1 MANKFLKVGVI
12 AQTMIDL
19 LFRELV
25 IARTVWTDAVKPDE
39 FVNALD
45 DTVTLRVPARRTART
60 RTLRGTGNA
69 RILQLDDSNEFA
81 VPVKLDSDIYNGAP
95 ITDEELDLDIVNFAQ
110 QVLMPQVRAVAEGI
124 EDKLSNEITNAGYT
138 ASNDILLST
147 SDPYDTVVDARKILN
162 DNNVPKAGRTLLVG
176 SAVEAALL
184 KSDDFVRA
192 DARGPAPAQSAFE
205 ESVIGRVA
213 GFTVL
218 QSNGLPED
226 EGYAYHRTAFVMA
239 ARTPKVPQGA
249 TFGQDV
255 PLSRAENV
263 QVGAS
268 MGGLSARWIMDYD
281 PTIATDRS
289 FTSTW
294 VGTATVEDPDDFT
307 DPNSAKSL
315 LRAVRIRYNAGS

>member
-1 MANKFLKVGVI
+1 MPNAFLKVGVI
-12 AQTMIDL
+12 GQTMIDL

-25 IARTVWTDAVKPDE
+25 IARTVWTDAVNGAE
-39 FVNALD
+39 FANALD

-69 RILQLDDSNEFA
+69 RILQLDESNEFA
-81 VPVKLDSDIYNGAP
+81 VPVKLTTDVYNGAA

-124 EDKLSNEITNAGYT
+124 EDALAAEISGAAYT
-138 ASNDILLST
+138 ASNDILLDNT
-147 SDPYDTVVDARKILN
+147 DPYTTFVAARKILN
-162 DNNVPKAGRTLLVG
+162 DNDVPKAGRTALVG
-176 SAVEAALL
+176 SAIEAALL
-184 KSDDFVRA
+184 NDDRFVRA
-192 DARGPAPAQSAFE
+192 DARGPQPAQSAFE
-205 ESVIGRVA
+205 EAVIGRAA
-213 GFTVL
+213 GFTFL
-218 QSNGLPED
+218 QSNGLAED
-226 EGYAYHRTAFVMA
+226 EAYAYHRSAFVLA

-263 QVGAS
+263 QVGAAL
-268 MGGLSARWIMDYD
+268 GGISARWIMDYD

-294 VGTATVEDPDDFT
+294 IGTATVEDPDDPT

-315 LRAVRIRYNAGS
+315 LRSVRIRQHAGS

>member
-110 QVLMPQVRAVAEGI
+110 QVLMPQVRVPARRTARTRTLRGTGNARI
-124 EDKLSNEITNAGYT
+124 LQLDDSNEFAVPVKLDSDIYHGAPTNA
-138 ASNDILLST
+138 
-147 SDPYDTVVDARKILN
+147 
-162 DNNVPKAGRTLLVG
+162 
-176 SAVEAALL
+176 
-184 KSDDFVRA
+184 
-192 DARGPAPAQSAFE
+192 
-205 ESVIGRVA
+205 
-213 GFTVL
+213 
-218 QSNGLPED
+218 
-226 EGYAYHRTAFVMA
+226 
-239 ARTPKVPQGA
+239 
-249 TFGQDV
+249 
-255 PLSRAENV
+255 
-263 QVGAS
+263 
-268 MGGLSARWIMDYD
+268 
-281 PTIATDRS
+281 
-289 FTSTW
+289 
-294 VGTATVEDPDDFT
+294 
-307 DPNSAKSL
+307 
-315 LRAVRIRYNAGS
+315 

>member
-1 MANKFLKVGVI
+1 MANAFLRVGVI
-12 AQTMIDL
+12 GQTVIDL

-25 IARTVWTDAVKPDE
+25 IARTVWTDAVNGNE
-39 FVNALD
+39 FANALD

-60 RTLRGTGNA
+60 RTLRGTGGA
-69 RILQLDDSNEFA
+69 RTLTLDDSNEFA
-81 VPVKLDSDIYNGAP
+81 VPVKLDTDVYNGAP

-124 EDKLSNEITNAGYT
+124 EDKLADTIANADYT
-138 ASNDILLST
+138 SANDILLSN
-147 SDPYDTVVDARKILN
+147 SDPYTTIVEARKILN
-162 DNNVPKAGRTLLVG
+162 DNNVPKAGRSLLVG

-184 KSDDFVRA
+184 RDDRFVRA
-192 DARGPAPAQSAFE
+192 QDRGPQPAQSAFE
-205 ESVIGRVA
+205 ESTIGRVA

-218 QSNGLPED
+218 QSNGIDED
-226 EGYAYHRTAFVMA
+226 EAFAYHRTAFVLA

-249 TFGQDV
+249 VFGQDV

-263 QVGAS
+263 QVGAT
-268 MGGLSARWIMDYD
+268 MGGISARWIMDYD

-294 VGTATVEDPDDFT
+294 VGTAVVEDPDDPT

-315 LRAVRIRYNAGS
+315 LRSVKIRQHAGS